1 MTTDNYDVDALSNE
15 LDSRLSQLDND
26 INKQMENIT
35 SQLDGNNAKKK
46 HNTSSTSKCF
56 DDGNGSVN
64 NHIVR
69 YKEGEYGLII
79 DKAFP
84 ELD

>member
-1 MTTDNYDVDALSNE
+1 
-15 LDSRLSQLDND
+15 
-26 INKQMENIT
+26 MENIT